1 MPLDRLWEL
10 LAKKLSGEAS
20 LPELDELTE
29 LLRQQPEMHYPL
41 QTITDLWHYHP
52 PHNDDPTAAY
62 DRHLNRMAAMSV
74 DFNSPAE
81 DAGIEFTAAE
91 EETTPQPSRNRK
103 LLWATISCLLL
114 AVAAVWF
121 LNTGRDRQ
129 SSSGPGNQGT
139 YTVPTSEV
147 STGNGSKSKTVLP
160 DGTQVWLNAGSKLVY
175 NKDFGQEK
183 REATL
188 TGEAYFDVVKDP
200 SQPFIIHT
208 SQIDI
213 RVLGTAFNVRS
224 YPGDKTTE
232 ASLIRGSIEVR
243 IHERPE
249 EKILLKPNEKLVVNN
264 DPGATQ
270 VKDIVHKA
278 ARKAEPLVVID
289 RINYWPSDSTI
300 LETSWMD
307 NKLIFRD
314 ESFAELALR
323 MERWFGVEI
332 SFNDEGLQKERL
344 TGIFK
349 TETLQQ
355 ALDALQIVSPF
366 RYRIEGNKV
375 YLFK

>member
-1 MPLDRLWEL
+1 MPHDRLWEL
-10 LAKKLSGEAS
+10 LAKKLSGEAT

-29 LLRQQPEMHYPL
+29 LLRQQPDMHYPL
-41 QTITDLWHYHP
+41 QAITDLWHYHP
-52 PHNDDPTAAY
+52 PHNDDPATAY

-74 DFNSPAE
+74 DFSSPAE
-81 DAGIEFTAAE
+81 DAIIDLPLLE
-91 EETTPQPSRNRK
+91 EKTNPSGTRK
-103 LLWATISCLLL
+103 LVWVMISCLFV

-121 LNTGRDRQ
+121 LNVGRDRQ
-129 SSSGPGNQGT
+129 SSPGPGNPGAS
-139 YTVPTSEV
+139 TVPISEV

-175 NKDFGQEK
+175 NKDFGQTK

-200 SQPFIIHT
+200 SKPFVIHT
-208 SQIDI
+208 SQLDI

-243 IHERPE
+243 IHERPN

-264 DPGATQ
+264 DPDPVQ
-270 VKDIVHKA
+270 VKDVTPKA
-278 ARKAEPLVVID
+278 IKKAEPLVVID
-289 RINYWPSDSTI
+289 RLNYWPSDSTI
-300 LETSWMD
+300 LETSWME

-314 ESFAELALR
+314 ESFAELASR

-332 SFNDEGLQKERL
+332 SFNDAGLQKERL
-344 TGIFK
+344 TGIFE

-355 ALDALQIVSPF
+355 ALHALQITSPF